1 MKRSEVVTALANLA
15 SQGTYQVQPQQAR
28 EINAIFEHV
37 ATLINELE
45 AEESASVSTVI
56 PVRPLE
62 TEEENNNE

>member
-15 SQGTYQVQPQQAR
+15 SQGTYQVKPTQAA

-37 ATLINELE
+37 ANLINELE
-45 AEESASVSTVI
+45 AEEGASVSTVI